1 MSKKPTLTIRYPEAS
16 EKALKLTEA
25 MVKRSPGKRTV
36 ETESEDPIF
45 PDGGDLFSS
54 FIRCKTQTGV
64 DLTLTLNPASMDY
77 ALETLIRPNLNAE
90 ERRRILG
97 ESEDEEQ
104 AELGLDGGAQAAQA
118 PGQALDGSSSPD
130 VPSAE
135 REAATQSGEQALI
148 LKKDIEAII
157 VNSLQDN
164 LPNLKH
170 SSRIVIADDLARR
183 LKLHTQIECDP
194 NRGYD
199 RNCIE
204 IAIATLIC
212 AAGNNDWS
220 RDDLAEWADHIID
233 MLNPSGRLCIS
244 NPSYLATKD
253 ISMYTAKAEIQL
265 GLKDITTAKRLSEEL
280 EQEAYQERTQK
291 DQEESQ
297 ETKCQDAKPSKA
309 KRKKKTKEQSWD
321 DVEKEARTIGQKPE
335 PTSEPAGE
343 ADQNSDIEPG
353 LLNDLDEDKKEGGEE

>member
-16 EKALKLTEA
+16 EKALKLTEV
-25 MVKRSPGKRTV
+25 MVKHSPGKRVV

-77 ALETLIRPNLNAE
+77 ALETLIRPNLNAD
-90 ERRRILG
+90 ERKQILG
-97 ESEDEEQ
+97 EDVEQDQ
-104 AELGLDGGAQAAQA
+104 AELGLENGAQAAQA
-118 PGQALDGSSSPD
+118 PEQALDGSSSPD

-164 LPNLKH
+164 LPNLEH
-170 SSRIVIADDLARR
+170 SSRIVIAGDLARR

-212 AAGNNDWS
+212 AAGNKDWN

-233 MLNPSGRLCIS
+233 MLNPNDFSHIS

-280 EQEAYQERTQK
+280 GQEAYQERTQK
-291 DQEESQ
+291 DQEENQ
-297 ETKCQDAKPSKA
+297 EAKTQDAKPSKA
-309 KRKKKTKEQSWD
+309 KRKKKPKEPSRD
-321 DVEKEARTIGQKPE
+321 DVEKAAQTIGQK
-335 PTSEPAGE
+335 SEPGAD
-343 ADQNSDIEPG
+343 ADQDSDIEPG
-353 LLNDLDEDKKEGGEE
+353 LLNDIEDKKEGGEE

>member
-25 MVKRSPGKRTV
+25 MVKRSPGKRVV

-54 FIRCKTQTGV
+54 FIRCKTSTGV
-64 DLTLTLNPASMDY
+64 DLTLTLNPASMDF
-77 ALETLIRPNLNAE
+77 ALETLIRPNLNAD
-90 ERRRILG
+90 ERKQILG
-97 ESEDEEQ
+97 EDTASSEEALPGLAP
-104 AELGLDGGAQAAQA
+104 AEDQQNGAQAART
-118 PGQALDGSSSPD
+118 PGQALDGG
-130 VPSAE
+130 
-135 REAATQSGEQALI
+135 AATQSGEQALI
-148 LKKDIEAII
+148 LKKDITAII
-157 VNSLQDN
+157 ENSLQDN
-164 LPNLKH
+164 LPNLEH
-170 SSRIVIADDLARR
+170 TSRIVIADDLARR

-194 NRGYD
+194 NKGYD

-309 KRKKKTKEQSWD
+309 KRKKKPKEPSWD
-321 DVEKEARTIGQKPE
+321 DVEKAAQTIGQKSE
-335 PTSEPAGE
+335 PASEPAGE
-343 ADQNSDIEPG
+343 ADQDTDIEPG
-353 LLNDLDEDKKEGGEE
+353 LLNDLDEDKKEGREE